1 MPTCPN
7 CGSSNAK
14 LEMVF
19 IIVMQGFQCKNC
31 GHKFALPFWKD

>member
-7 CGSSNAK
+7 CGSSNTD

-19 IIVMQGFQCKNC
+19 LVVMQGFQCKKC
-31 GHKFALPFWKD
+31 GHKFARPFWKD